1 MNKKQISTIA
11 VYAILLIV
19 FNVIFFAV
27 PFHKTAI
34 SWVSFAFTW
43 IAFCLGYGITDY
55 AFRGTDTLQSKVYGF
70 PVFRVGYLYL
80 GAQIIATFVL
90 CAAGAFMDAKAW
102 IAVVLSIVLLGAA
115 MIGVIA
121 TDSTRDIV
129 EKIGQEN
136 EKRTRVV
143 RSFRVDAEDLVG
155 LCKDPVAREKMKSL
169 ADAFQYSDPVS
180 GDNLAGIE
188 AQISNE
194 VNVLRRLVLG
204 NDMDA
209 LIEKIDEVQ
218 VLLAERNRKCKEG
231 K

>member
-1 MNKKQISTIA
+1 
-11 VYAILLIV
+11 
-19 FNVIFFAV
+19 
-27 PFHKTAI
+27 
-34 SWVSFAFTW
+34 
-43 IAFCLGYGITDY
+43 
-55 AFRGTDTLQSKVYGF
+55 
-70 PVFRVGYLYL
+70 
-80 GAQIIATFVL
+80 
-90 CAAGAFMDAKAW
+90 
-102 IAVVLSIVLLGAA
+102 
-115 MIGVIA
+115 
-121 TDSTRDIV
+121 
-129 EKIGQEN
+129 
-136 EKRTRVV
+136 
-143 RSFRVDAEDLVG
+143 
-155 LCKDPVAREKMKSL
+155 MKSL

>member
-1 MNKKQISTIA
+1 MNKKQISTIV

-43 IAFCLGYGITDY
+43 IAFALGYGITDY

-80 GAQIIATFVL
+80 GAQIIVTFVL
-90 CAAGAFMDAKAW
+90 CVAGAIMDAKAW

-121 TDSTRDIV
+121 TDSTRDVV

-143 RSFRVDAEDLVG
+143 RSFRVDAG
-155 LCKDPVAREKMKSL
+155 
-169 ADAFQYSDPVS
+169 
-180 GDNLAGIE
+180 
-188 AQISNE
+188 ISNTAS
-194 VNVLRRLVLG
+194 NVQDNTYG
-204 NDMDA
+204 
-209 LIEKIDEVQ
+209 KYQ
-218 VLLAERNRKCKEG
+218 VIK
-231 K
+231 